1 MIYIIVFILGGI
13 IGIGVAAL
21 ILGTSDKKAYQ
32 EGYIQGKKDE
42 CARFLMA
49 LGEMKKIYGCK
60 KSTEETAE
68 DPAETTAE
76 TTDEAPGKDA

>member
-49 LGEMKKIYGCK
+49 LGEMKKIYGPK
-60 KSTEETAE
+60 KDTDENPSTETASVAEETPSQ
-68 DPAETTAE
+68 D
-76 TTDEAPGKDA
+76 